1 MRTNLGRRRLAA
13 GIVLLFLMAWSPPRA
28 SAEVSSVDGGIK
40 FTYRNANAK
49 SVSWAGAFNNW
60 SATANPMTRDGDVWS
75 VVLPLKSG
83 EQQYKFVVDGQW
95 VADPENPVTG
105 GDFGNSMV
113 KVASDGKLAV
123 MTATS
128 NTAMNPKVYLG
139 GRFITKYISRKV
151 DADSGRLELGRPD
164 FNLDLDFKIRMN
176 DVLDA
181 HMLVNIESENENV
194 QFFRTRLNFDRGSLH
209 LHSEALELFGFDN
222 DSLGTWEDPLHLVG
236 NIGIYHHAFGF
247 AQQGVEALKDFG
259 DFKARALYSDN
270 FRPGGTSRPSA
281 LNLTLPIVQ
290 LASGPSLTAN
300 TSQVYDRTF
309 GDNAKNIF
317 AARVTRDAG
326 KEWWFGVSGRLDRGQ
341 NPGLVVIFEPGG
353 TDSAGRRTGGV
364 LTSGN
369 TVERWWAVGADAR
382 YKQPTWEFAGEYLKG
397 RNDLMYVGDGSVF
410 QLNFTPPDTSR
421 LVVPLSR
428 KPSSPRLA
436 DDSRATLQ
444 WSGRLDES
452 LRLSA
457 GVQLHRNHV
466 AALGSDSLLSLADSL
481 VPASDF
487 TNTRMTWSASARKE
501 WLCSSGKRLTASLG
515 LVYDHFDYDAHTPW
529 LHQFWFDRHN
539 FWLDAGE
546 HQVSF
551 DKLTLLGGNNVVS
564 WRPSVAADVW
574 TKGEVK
580 VRWQGTFNGVS
591 MSTRPKY
598 MENLF
603 QATTRL
609 GSRTHALWDVRW
621 AKYDDPLLDLGHGYV
636 DHFIRLSYDFTP
648 GITIQAG
655 WGVDPDV
662 LDPPVNEYAPIG
674 RDLFLFGQG
683 ANGSVA
689 QDNYRGLAKA
699 IPAAELALESER
711 RVQLQAIVRF

>member
-1 MRTNLGRRRLAA
+1 MRTTFGRRRVAA
-13 GIVLLFLMAWSPPRA
+13 GIALLLLAAFAAPRA

-49 SVSWAGAFNNW
+49 SVAWAGAFNNW
-60 SATANPMTRDGDVWS
+60 SAAANPMTQDGDAWS
-75 VVLPLKSG
+75 VVLALKSG

-105 GDFGNSMV
+105 GDFGNSV
-113 KVASDGKLAV
+113 IKVGSDGKIAA

-128 NTAMNPKVYLG
+128 NTALNPKVYLG
-139 GRFITKYISRKV
+139 GRFITRYISRKV

-164 FNLDLDFKIRMN
+164 FNMDLDFKIRMN

-209 LHSEALELFGFDN
+209 LHSEQLELFGFDN
-222 DSLGTWEDPLHLVG
+222 DSLGTWEDPLRLVG

-247 AQQGVEALKDFG
+247 AQQGVEALKEFG
-259 DFKARALYSDN
+259 KFKARALYSDN
-270 FRPGGTSRPSA
+270 FRPGGTGRPSS
-281 LNLTLPIVQ
+281 LTLRFTTV
-290 LASGPSLTAN
+290 ATAN
-300 TSQVYDRTF
+300 GTSLADYNLAAYSRSF
-309 GDNAKNIF
+309 GDNAKNVL
-317 AARVTRDAG
+317 AARVTRDVG
-326 KEWWFGVSGRLDRGQ
+326 KEWSFGVSGRLDRGQ
-341 NPGLVVIFEPGG
+341 NPGLVLIFEPGAPD
-353 TDSAGRRTGGV
+353 TAGRRTSGV

-382 YKQPTWEFAGEYLKG
+382 YRKPTWEVAGEYLKG
-397 RNDLMYVGDGSVF
+397 RDDLIFVGDGSVF
-410 QLNFTPPDTSR
+410 QLSLTPPDTTK
-421 LVVPLSR
+421 LLLPIAR
-428 KPSSPRLA
+428 KPAAPRLA
-436 DDSRATLQ
+436 DDSRAALQ
-444 WSGRLDES
+444 WTARPDGS
-452 LRLSA
+452 LQLSA
-457 GVQLHRNHV
+457 GLQLHRNHV

-481 VPASDF
+481 QPASDF

-501 WLCSSGKRLTASLG
+501 WIRGAGKHLTASLA

-551 DKLTLLGGNNVVS
+551 DKLALVGGNNVVS
-564 WRPSVAADVW
+564 WKPSVSGDIA
-574 TKGEVK
+574 TRGEVK
-580 VRWQGTFNGVS
+580 FRWQGTFNGVS
-591 MSTRPKY
+591 LGTRPKY
-598 MENLF
+598 MENIF
-603 QATTRL
+603 QATAKL
-609 GSRTHALWDVRW
+609 SPRTHALWDVRW
-621 AKYDDPLLDLGHGYV
+621 AKYDDPILDLGHGYV
-636 DHFIRLSYDFTP
+636 DHFIRVAYDFTP
-648 GITIQAG
+648 TITVQAG

-674 RDLFLFGQG
+674 RDLFLFAQG
-683 ANGSVA
+683 ANGVVA
-689 QDNYRGLAKA
+689 QDNYRGLARA